1 MLFRSLHL
9 CRSLVELHQGKI
21 IAENREDK
29 QGSCFIIRIPLGCS
43 HIDQSEIEQINTSSI
58 FNSSTSSNNQSL
70 EVLEICDDK
79 VMKDNKKTKTN
90 LRLLIVEDED
100 DIREY
105 LQQQLKD
112 DYKIKNCRNGKEAY
126 DLILSKPPHLI
137 ISDVIL
143 SCQ

>member
-1 MLFRSLHL
+1 M
-9 CRSLVELHQGKI
+9 
-21 IAENREDK
+21 
-29 QGSCFIIRIPLGCS
+29 FIIPLGCS

-70 EVLEICDDK
+70 EVLEICEDK

-112 DYKIKNCRNGKEAY
+112 DYKIKTCRNGKEAY

-137 ISDVIL
+137 ISDVMMPEMDGLTLCRKIK
-143 SCQ
+143 QN